1 MTRDDQEAETER
13 LSALLAEANRTIH
26 SQERRIS
33 KLAAAAVEVIK
44 WAEWSGTNYSIDR
57 KPIDDLRAALE
68 YRK

>member
-1 MTRDDQEAETER
+1 MNDQEAEAER
-13 LSALLAEANRTIH
+13 LRALLAEANRTIR

-33 KLAAAAVEVIK
+33 KLAAAADEVVK
-44 WAEWSGTNYSIDR
+44 WAEWSGANYSIDR